1 MTPYSVQD
9 FGKNYKVSY
18 ISGELV
24 INKAPLTIIA
34 DDKESVY
41 GEDLA
46 ELTYQ
51 LDGLVN
57 GETIKNLGF
66 APRISST
73 VTKGA
78 DAGTYPIVFADNHK
92 STNYEVAYKEGK
104 YVVVPASQKISWNPE
119 TSYKVEQ
126 RNIPLTAVASSKLP
140 VSYVSDNDA
149 VAYVNQIGDN
159 WILTLVSDGLVKVKA
174 IQNGNTNY
182 WGAEPVEVTFAIGN
196 AYESV
201 DNETIVV
208 SDHIE
213 VYPTVFTTNVTVT
226 APSAIK
232 RVELVSYAGVLL
244 KVFNKPE
251 SVINL
256 SNFGSGFYLLNVTL
270 EDGTFKSV
278 KLIKK

>member
-1 MTPYSVQD
+1 M
-9 FGKNYKVSY
+9 
-18 ISGELV
+18 
-24 INKAPLTIIA
+24 
-34 DDKESVY
+34 
-41 GEDLA
+41 
-46 ELTYQ
+46 
-51 LDGLVN
+51 
-57 GETIKNLGF
+57 
-66 APRISST
+66 
-73 VTKGA
+73 
-78 DAGTYPIVFADNHK
+78 
-92 STNYEVAYKEGK
+92 
-104 YVVVPASQKISWNPE
+104 
-119 TSYKVEQ
+119 
-126 RNIPLTAVASSKLP
+126 
-140 VSYVSDNDA
+140 
-149 VAYVNQIGDN
+149 NQIGDN